1 MSKRLKKW
9 VTASFA
15 LTVGLSALLPGVQA
29 FADNPD
35 ESAGGAGEGL
45 HLDAEVLSNEKVSV
59 IVELDEQSVL
69 QAKHEGKSQSEAV
82 LRQERERIF
91 KELEQLGTVADVKYE
106 YDQVFSGFSL
116 ELPQNEIGQLLSID
130 GVKAVYPNEEYE
142 VSDANLI
149 DFGEHL
155 PEMMET
161 APYIESHEAWDAGYT
176 GEGVT
181 VAVIDT
187 GVDYTHPDLSHAFGD
202 YLGWDF
208 VDNDPDPQETLIE
221 DVVDPEDATNHG
233 THVAGTIAANGDLVG
248 VAPDATLLA
257 YRVLGPGGRGSTD
270 HVIAAIERA
279 VEDGADIMNLSL
291 GASLN
296 NPDYPT
302 SLALD
307 TAMAE
312 GVVAVTSNG
321 NDGPN
326 DWTVGSPGTSREAI
340 SVGATQLPYNVF
352 DASLDTPSGYDYP
365 STGVMGFPTE
375 SALTSLDGETFEF
388 VHAGLGSVAE
398 FNSVDV
404 AGKIALISRGELP
417 FVEKAINAANA
428 GAVGAIIYNN
438 VPGDQPEI
446 PGMAVPTLMV
456 SLEDGQTL
464 LSELETGNN
473 TLEVSI
479 EFSHLVNET
488 IADFSS
494 RGPVMDNWM
503 VKPDVVAPGVNIVS
517 TVPGGYYASMQG
529 TSMSA
534 PHVAGAAAL
543 ILEAHP
549 DWSVEFVKASLM
561 NTAERL
567 TDPDGNVYP
576 HNAQGAGSVRVLQA
590 IEAETL
596 ILPGSHSFG
605 IFEKS
610 NGKEVRRQG
619 FDIHNLTDN
628 RKKHSI
634 EFTGNPGVRVNSSN
648 NLNVQPGRTQT
659 LNFNV
664 QVDASNLDASYNEG
678 TFVISDGTKSYEMP
692 TMLFIQEPEF
702 PLLNSV
708 QFGLSGNLL
717 IGLANLTTD
726 VDEFALRVR
735 NADTGELVT
744 VTAVESNV
752 PRGEHFFLWDMTI
765 DGEPLPAGRYALN
778 PTAKLG
784 DRETE
789 LPGGVLTLQ

>member
-1 MSKRLKKW
+1 MSKTLKKW

-29 FADNPD
+29 FADKPD

-45 HLDAEVLSNEKVSV
+45 HLDAEVLTNEKVSV

-82 LRQERERIF
+82 LKQERERIF
-91 KELEQLGTVADVKYE
+91 KELEQLGTVADVTYE
-106 YDQVFSGFSL
+106 YDQVFSGFSI
-116 ELPQNEIGQLLSID
+116 ELPKNEIGHLLSIN

-221 DVVDPEDATNHG
+221 DVVNPEDATNHG
-233 THVAGTIAANGDLVG
+233 THVGGTIAANGDLVG

-270 HVIAAIERA
+270 HIIAAIERA

-352 DASLDTPSGYDYP
+352 NASLDTPSGYNYS

-375 SALTSLDGETFEF
+375 QALTSLDGETFEF

-438 VPGDQPEI
+438 VLGDQPEI

-610 NGKEVRRQG
+610 NGREVRRQG

-628 RKKHSI
+628 RKRHSI

-648 NLNVQPGRTQT
+648 NLNVQPGRTKT

-664 QVDASNLDASYNEG
+664 QVDASSLDASYNEG

-692 TMLFIQEPEF
+692 TMLFIQEPDF

-708 QFGLSGNLL
+708 QFGLSGDLL

>member
-29 FADNPD
+29 FADKPD

-45 HLDAEVLSNEKVSV
+45 HLDAEVLTNEKVSV

-82 LRQERERIF
+82 LKQERERIF
-91 KELEQLGTVADVKYE
+91 KELEQLGTVADVTYE
-106 YDQVFSGFSL
+106 YDQVFSGFSI
-116 ELPQNEIGQLLSID
+116 ELPKNEIGRLLSIN

-149 DFGEHL
+149 DFGENL

-187 GVDYTHPDLSHAFGD
+187 GVDFTHPDLSHAFGD

-221 DVVDPEDATNHG
+221 DVVNPEDATNHG

-257 YRVLGPGGRGSTD
+257 YRVLGPGGKGSTD

-352 DASLDTPSGYDYP
+352 DASLDTPSGYDYS

-398 FNSVDV
+398 FNSEDV

-529 TSMSA
+529 TSMSS

-610 NGKEVRRQG
+610 NGREVRRQG

-648 NLNVQPGRTQT
+648 NFNVQPGRTQT

-664 QVDASNLDASYNEG
+664 QVDASSLDASYNEG

-692 TMLFIQEPEF
+692 TMLFIQEPDF

-708 QFGLSGNLL
+708 EFGLSGDLL

>member
-29 FADNPD
+29 FADKPD
-35 ESAGGAGEGL
+35 ESAGGAGERL
-45 HLDAEVLSNEKVSV
+45 HLDAEVLTNEKVSV

-82 LRQERERIF
+82 LKQERERIF
-91 KELEQLGTVADVKYE
+91 KELEQLGTVADVTYE
-106 YDQVFSGFSL
+106 YDQVFSGFSI
-116 ELPQNEIGQLLSID
+116 ELPKNEIGHLLSIN

-208 VDNDPDPQETLIE
+208 VDNDPDPQETLIG
-221 DVVDPEDATNHG
+221 DVFDPEDATNHG

-270 HVIAAIERA
+270 HIIAAIERA

-321 NDGPN
+321 NDGPD

-352 DASLDTPSGYDYP
+352 DASLDTLSGYDYS

-398 FNSVDV
+398 FNSEDV

-529 TSMSA
+529 TSMSS

-610 NGKEVRRQG
+610 NGREVRRQG

-628 RKKHSI
+628 RKRHSI

-648 NLNVQPGRTQT
+648 NLNVQPGRTKT

-664 QVDASNLDASYNEG
+664 QVDASSLDASYNEG

-692 TMLFIQEPEF
+692 TMLFIQEPDF

-708 QFGLSGNLL
+708 EFGLSGDLL

>member
-29 FADNPD
+29 FADKPD

-45 HLDAEVLSNEKVSV
+45 HLDAEVLTNEKVSV

-82 LRQERERIF
+82 LKQERERIF
-91 KELEQLGTVADVKYE
+91 KELEQLGTVADVTYE
-106 YDQVFSGFSL
+106 YDQVFSGFSI
-116 ELPQNEIGQLLSID
+116 ELPKNEIGRLLSIN

-187 GVDYTHPDLSHAFGD
+187 GVDFTHPDLSHAFGD

-221 DVVDPEDATNHG
+221 DVVNPEDATNHG

-352 DASLDTPSGYDYP
+352 DASLDTPSGYDYS

-398 FNSVDV
+398 FNSEDV

-529 TSMSA
+529 TSMSS

-610 NGKEVRRQG
+610 NGREVRRQG

-648 NLNVQPGRTQT
+648 NFNVQPGRTQT

-664 QVDASNLDASYNEG
+664 QVDASSLDASYNEG

-692 TMLFIQEPEF
+692 TMLFIQEPDF

-708 QFGLSGNLL
+708 EFGLSGDLL